1 MLAQEIIRSKRDG
14 CALST
19 EEIKFFVEGI
29 VDQSISE
36 GQIAALT
43 MATFFNGMN
52 RDECVDLT
60 RNLLNS
66 GHTLNWSK
74 MDLSGPVVDKH
85 STGGVGDKVSIML
98 APMLAACG
106 AHVPMISGRG
116 LGHTGGTLDKM
127 ESIPGYNATPDIPQF
142 QEVVAKIGCA
152 IVGQTAELAPA
163 DKRLYGIRDVTSTVE
178 SIPLITASIL
188 SKKLASGLDALV
200 MDVKTGSGAFA
211 ASRSM
216 ANDLANNIVEV
227 AEGLGLPT
235 SALITDMS
243 QVLGSAAGNSLE
255 IKEVINYLKADSSS
269 VKDCRLHKVV
279 IDLASELLVLSG
291 VCANHD
297 QANSKLEECLAS
309 GSAMEYFEKMVAALG
324 GPRDF
329 VDKHEQYLAPATLII
344 PVYAKEP
351 DLQVITELNVRA
363 IGNAVVELGGG
374 RKRAADP
381 VDHSVGL
388 ADIKGI
394 GDQVSKDEPLLML
407 HARNQQDADLAIQN
421 IRKAITLKP
430 LKEIETVQND
440 AKVVVESSVI
450 LDRITI
456 G

>member
-14 CALST
+14 YALST
-19 EEIKFFVEGI
+19 KEIEFFVDGI
-29 VDQSISE
+29 VDRSISE
-36 GQIAALT
+36 GQVAAFT

-52 RDECVDLT
+52 RNECVDLT

-74 MDLSGPVVDKH
+74 MNLSGPVVDKH

-106 AHVPMISGRG
+106 VHVPMISGRG

-127 ESIPGYNATPDIPQF
+127 ESISGYNATPDIQKF
-142 QEVVAKIGCA
+142 QNVVAEIGCA

-200 MDVKTGSGAFA
+200 LDVKTGSGAFA
-211 ASRSM
+211 ASQTM

-243 QVLGSAAGNSLE
+243 QVLGSTAGNSLE
-255 IKEVINYLKADSSS
+255 IKEVLNYLKADSRN

-297 QANSKLEECLAS
+297 QADSKLEECLAS
-309 GSAMEYFEKMVAALG
+309 GAAMEYFEKMVAALG
-324 GPRDF
+324 GPSDF
-329 VDKHEQYLAPATLII
+329 VDKHEQYLAPASLII
-344 PVYAKEP
+344 PVYAKEAG
-351 DLQVITELNVRA
+351 LQIITELNVRA
-363 IGNAVVELGGG
+363 IGNVVVELGGG

-388 ADIKGI
+388 AYIKGI
-394 GDQVSKDEPLLML
+394 GDQVSKDEPLLIL
-407 HARNQQDADLAIQN
+407 HANNQQDANLAIEN
-421 IRKAITLKP
+421 IRNAITLKP
-430 LKEIETVQND
+430 LNEIESVQTED
-440 AKVVVESSVI
+440 KTASESSVI